1 MNAQEALELGLEPA
15 TPESQESQ
23 ETFEII
29 PYVEEA
35 RDPSK
40 TGPSPKK
47 LVAVEVLGYEVGRG
61 LRKKVVSPEDV
72 YKLAALGMS
81 NREIAR
87 WFDIDHQVVNY
98 NFQTIIDK
106 GREDMKT
113 SLRRAMLKN
122 AMSGNAALQ
131 IFLAKNL
138 LGMSDNPSQSDDH
151 KPLPWNEDAD
161 TSPETD
167 SQ

>member
-1 MNAQEALELGLEPA
+1 MDNVIDSGSLNLLPPQPKEQEYSEV
-15 TPESQESQ
+15 
-23 ETFEII
+23 I
-29 PYVEEA
+29 PYVEEV

-113 SLRRAMLKN
+113 SLRRAMIKN
-122 AMSGNAALQ
+122 ALSGNASLQ
-131 IFLAKNL
+131 IFLAKNM
-138 LGMSDNPSQSDDH
+138 LGMSDNPTQTEDK
-151 KPLPWNEDAD
+151 KPLPWSE
-161 TSPETD
+161 E
-167 SQ
+167 